1 MNEPHDLPQDAL
13 IAPINARE
21 LLKAIRV
28 ICCLLLAG
36 SGLYAV
42 ASAMKISKFSMIFKE
57 MLGDTE
63 MPLASAVLDDYPM
76 SFLFIPIFTTSIG
89 IWFLSMARS
98 AHRAL
103 YLAAGLSLVNILL
116 AIFIDWALFQ
126 PLITIITKFQP
137 G

>member
-1 MNEPHDLPQDAL
+1 MNEPNDIAPDAVM
-13 IAPINARE
+13 APINTGE

-36 SGLYAV
+36 SGLYAL
-42 ASAMKISKFSMIFKE
+42 AAAMKISKFTVIFKE

-63 MPLASAVLDDYPM
+63 MPLASAVLTDYPM

-89 IWFLSMARS
+89 IWFMSMACS
-98 AHRAL
+98 AHRTL
-103 YLAAGLSLVNILL
+103 YYTAGLTLLNIML
-116 AIFIDWALFQ
+116 AMFIDWALFQ